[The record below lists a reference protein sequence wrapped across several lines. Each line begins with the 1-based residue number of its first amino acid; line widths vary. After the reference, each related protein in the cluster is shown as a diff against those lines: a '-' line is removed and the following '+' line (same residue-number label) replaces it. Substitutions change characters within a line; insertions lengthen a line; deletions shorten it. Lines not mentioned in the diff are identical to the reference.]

1 MNTVTKFYTSDTDQS
16 QNNIIQFP
24 VQSINK
30 TIPKPKT
37 TTTKS
42 YKNNGT
48 VQPIKSIADI
58 ERAKEYF
65 HNNPSR
71 YSDTNIRNYT
81 LFVLGINIGRR
92 ISDILDLK
100 IEDIIDNKGK
110 IKDSIRLQESKTD
123 KYVTVYLDT
132 NVKSALK
139 EYLSTQ
145 ENYNTSD
152 YLFKTRQSECM
163 TRTQAWRI
171 ISDMGKELELG
182 NLGTHSMRKTFG
194 YQIMQANKNDPY
206 ILATVSEMFNHSS
219 EKITRRYIGLD
230 DEVKKDIYMNL
241 NLW

>member
-1 MNTVTKFYTSDTDQS
+1 MNTVTNLYTEDTDQAPT
-16 QNNIIQFP
+16 NIIQFP
-24 VQSINK
+24 NQSKNK
-30 TIPKPKT
+30 STSKT
-37 TTTKS
+37 PTTKS
-42 YKNNGT
+42 NKNNGT
-48 VQPIKSIADI
+48 VQPIKSREDI

-65 HNNPSR
+65 YNNPSR

-241 NLW
+241 NL